1 MAILSSLFGA
11 QPAQPAVQAQPLTV
25 TEIPEQLKPYY
36 SDILSKAQALYNKR
50 VEEGFTPY
58 EGPTIAPFTPEQ
70 EQAFTGIA
78 GLQGQVAPK
87 FAQAEQLTQ
96 DAAARITGEE
106 IQEAM
111 SPYQQAVVDI
121 EKRESQKAFEQNVLP
136 KIRAAQIAQGSF
148 GGTRGTLLEAQSL
161 AEQQQQLADIQAKGS
176 AAAFADA
183 RAALEAERTRRG
195 QAGTQLANIAPQALK
210 TGLAEL
216 GAQQTVGEQRQAQS
230 QAALD
235 EAYRQFLEEKDEPY
249 SAMQK
254 YQSVVTGAPLT
265 TTTFAPPPPPTPS
278 LGQQLIG
285 GLAGIGSL
293 YGTFTGKPVFGQ
305 GKTGGGIAGLVKRR
319 LPGTVGTPP
328 NYQPIGLP
336 SIENLTQDEY
346 TPMNLAALE
355 RAGLLATRQAAEA
368 RQRGLRQM
376 GDLTETQIAALQK
389 GVSDPAF
396 TREQNLYNAILG
408 AAFDEDVT
416 GAGSGVGK
424 ILTGIGKTATS
435 YKKLEDEEKAKRLK
449 ATTDINQLRMN
460 LIDAQSKGDMEAV
473 KAITDQINAMGKT
486 QAARLSAQKTRTEKD
501 PLSVKDKEKI
511 ISQVAGIEY
520 KVDTKDD
527 TIKYFTESDAQ
538 LIRDIGNKSQQA
550 IVTALSKSGD
560 IEFDIDD
567 KTYTFNTTDDIKI
580 PEGKTLG
587 DYTNQPA
594 KYRQYE
600 EAIIRFIASVAPK
613 SEKKNEDENNNPG
626 GTPGGENKETKIK
639 PELMPG

>member
-25 TEIPEQLKPYY
+25 TEIPEQLQPYY
-36 SDILSKAQALYNKR
+36 SDILSKAQALYDKR

-78 GLQGQVAPK
+78 GLQGQAAPK
-87 FAQAEQLTQ
+87 FAQAEQFTQ

-265 TTTFAPPPPPTPS
+265 TTTFAPPPPPQPS

-293 YGTFTGKPVFGQ
+293 YGTFTGKPIFGGAQ
-305 GKTGGGIAGLVKRR
+305 AKTGGGIAGLVKRAT
-319 LPGTVGTPP
+319 PGTIGGTA
-328 NYQPIGLP
+328 YDRFMADRKPITFPTIDSDITGVTALKG
-336 SIENLTQDEY
+336 SLGSLIETLQRQGASNTEIGEILNEEIKKDKAALINPQVAREQAAFKAIQDTIYNPEI
-346 TPMNLAALE
+346 TEAGGTGRKILAALGTTGVEVGEQVKKAKEKTRADE
-355 RAGLLATRQAAEA
+355 RAIAEKEAALVKGMAADDVTAASTAVAASEKLADIEATIAKNAATANKMGLTQVAKTEDALDAINSKLNVNQQKQLAAGAKVTTT
-368 RQRGLRQM
+368 L
-376 GDLTETQIAALQK
+376 GDLD
-389 GVSDPAF
+389 VS
-396 TREQNLYNAILG
+396 EIY
-408 AAFDEDVT
+408 
-416 GAGSGVGK
+416 
-424 ILTGIGKTATS
+424 
-435 YKKLEDEEKAKRLK
+435 LK
-449 ATTDINQLRMN
+449 AANQTLKEIKVAFEAGTVDKNDINQVYVIKFNQIISDIL
-460 LIDAQSKGDMEAV
+460 GD
-473 KAITDQINAMGKT
+473 NPKT
-486 QAARLSAQKTRTEKD
+486 Q
-501 PLSVKDKEKI
+501 
-511 ISQVAGIEY
+511 
-520 KVDTKDD
+520 
-527 TIKYFTESDAQ
+527 IKQGGSINSNLNTSN
-538 LIRDIGNKSQQA
+538 LGNNSRQS
-550 IVTALSKSGD
+550 TATVL
-560 IEFDIDD
+560 
-567 KTYTFNTTDDIKI
+567 
-580 PEGKTLG
+580 
-587 DYTNQPA
+587 
-594 KYRQYE
+594 
-600 EAIIRFIASVAPK
+600 
-613 SEKKNEDENNNPG
+613 KNLKNP
-626 GTPGGENKETKIK
+626 
-639 PELMPG
+639 

>member
-136 KIRAAQIAQGSF
+136 KIRAAQIASGSF

-195 QAGTQLANIAPQALK
+195 QAGTQLANIAPAALK

-305 GKTGGGIAGLVKRR
+305 GKTGGGIAGLVKRAIPGQVGPQDELEAAIGDVR
-319 LPGTVGTPP
+319 SAVKQRQEGLKDIEKTYGYLTSPAYLQAKVLGDVSQRILSPEASQAGNLLGAGLQILPGVAQTAQDTQKEIASLKVKLK
-328 NYQPIGLP
+328 QA
-336 SIENLTQDEY
+336 QDEG
-346 TPMNLAALE
+346 NLEGA
-355 RAGLLATRQAAEA
+355 
-368 RQRGLRQM
+368 
-376 GDLTETQIAALQK
+376 K
-389 GVSDPAF
+389 
-396 TREQNLYNAILG
+396 AILDALKSKEAILSSRATSKLNKAKLKASSLDLAKASS
-408 AAFDEDVT
+408 AAINDLKDFGISLT
-416 GAGSGVGK
+416 GARAIYTDGK
-424 ILTGIGKTATS
+424 ITGIQKADGTAVDQSTLNKYALYDQFLS
-435 YKKLEDEEKAKRLK
+435 FKYQEGLDKFDN
-449 ATTDINQLRMN
+449 NQ
-460 LIDAQSKGDMEAV
+460 A
-473 KAITDQINAMGKT
+473 KAIAYAKGS
-486 QAARLSAQKTRTEKD
+486 LSDAIKLGDITEKD
-501 PLSVKDKEKI
+501 
-511 ISQVAGIEY
+511 A
-520 KVDTKDD
+520 
-527 TIKYFTESDAQ
+527 
-538 LIRDIGNKSQQA
+538 
-550 IVTALSKSGD
+550 
-560 IEFDIDD
+560 
-567 KTYTFNTTDDIKI
+567 
-580 PEGKTLG
+580 
-587 DYTNQPA
+587 
-594 KYRQYE
+594 
-600 EAIIRFIASVAPK
+600 
-613 SEKKNEDENNNPG
+613 KKNVSSNYNVQNPDDVN
-626 GTPGGENKETKIK
+626 TNKVLEALNLNSPQVKQVTR
-639 PELMPG
+639 

>member
-25 TEIPEQLKPYY
+25 TEIPEQLQPYY
-36 SDILSKAQALYNKR
+36 SDILSKAQALYDKR

-161 AEQQQQLADIQAKGS
+161 EEQQQQLADIQARGS

-265 TTTFAPPPPPTPS
+265 TTTFAPPPPPQPS

-293 YGTFTGKPVFGQ
+293 YGTFTGKPIFGGAQ
-305 GKTGGGIAGLVKRR
+305 AKTGGGIAGLVKRAT
-319 LPGTVGTPP
+319 PGTIGGTA
-328 NYQPIGLP
+328 YDRFMADRKPITFPTIDSDITGVTALKG
-336 SIENLTQDEY
+336 SLGSLIETLQRQGASNTEIGEILNEEIKKDKAALINPQVAREQAAFKAIQDTIYNPEI
-346 TPMNLAALE
+346 TEAGGTGRKILAALGTTGVEVGEQVKKAKEKTRADE
-355 RAGLLATRQAAEA
+355 RAITEKEAALVKGMAADDVTAASTAVAASEKLADIEATIAKNAATANKMGLTQVAKTEDALDAINSKLNVNQQKQLAAGAKVTTT
-368 RQRGLRQM
+368 L
-376 GDLTETQIAALQK
+376 GDLD
-389 GVSDPAF
+389 VS
-396 TREQNLYNAILG
+396 EIY
-408 AAFDEDVT
+408 
-416 GAGSGVGK
+416 
-424 ILTGIGKTATS
+424 
-435 YKKLEDEEKAKRLK
+435 LK
-449 ATTDINQLRMN
+449 AANQTLKEIKVAFEAGTVDKNDINQVYVIKFNQIISDIL
-460 LIDAQSKGDMEAV
+460 GD
-473 KAITDQINAMGKT
+473 NPKT
-486 QAARLSAQKTRTEKD
+486 Q
-501 PLSVKDKEKI
+501 
-511 ISQVAGIEY
+511 
-520 KVDTKDD
+520 
-527 TIKYFTESDAQ
+527 IKQGGSINSNLNTSN
-538 LIRDIGNKSQQA
+538 LGNNSRQS
-550 IVTALSKSGD
+550 TATVL
-560 IEFDIDD
+560 
-567 KTYTFNTTDDIKI
+567 
-580 PEGKTLG
+580 
-587 DYTNQPA
+587 
-594 KYRQYE
+594 
-600 EAIIRFIASVAPK
+600 
-613 SEKKNEDENNNPG
+613 KNLKNP
-626 GTPGGENKETKIK
+626 
-639 PELMPG
+639 